1 MRPVALLVALLLAA
15 PAGLRAQGAAP
26 QGAARQDS
34 APAWIGVGLAG
45 RTTCG
50 DGHGGPARTASDC
63 HTAFIAETV
72 VLGSPADSAGIEPGD
87 TLVTIAGQALGTAA
101 GERALGR
108 LRAGQAVDVRVGRE
122 GGERT
127 VRVVPRARP
136 SGAPVVRVR
145 VARVDADGPD
155 VVRVRLAPLA
165 VSPVLSPHGIPAVPA
180 PGTAPERMATSS
192 TYTLTLPARRAPD
205 GSETLFRIDMNGRP
219 MVWRSLGGA
228 APDSMSPDLRALR
241 DSVLEEAR
249 ARLDSLRE
257 VFRGHVW
264 AAMQNADAFGSPAST
279 ARLAGAEFRPL
290 SPALAEYFRGADRG
304 LLVLR
309 VLPGTPAGS
318 LGLRPG
324 NVVVRAAGE
333 PVRDALD
340 LRSVLVKVA
349 PTDSVAVV
357 WVRKGRTMKGIL
369 KGR

>member
-1 MRPVALLVALLLAA
+1 MRPVALFAALLLAA
-15 PAGLRAQGAAP
+15 PGGLSAQGS
-26 QGAARQDS
+26 ARQDTARRDG

-45 RTTCG
+45 RTSCG

-63 HTAFIAETV
+63 RTAFIAETV

-87 TLVTIAGQALGTAA
+87 TLLAIAGQALGTAA
-101 GERALGR
+101 GERVLGG
-108 LRAGQAVDVRVGRE
+108 LRVGHPVDVRVGRE

-136 SGAPVVRVR
+136 SGTPVVRVR
-145 VARVDADGPD
+145 VAGVDADGPD
-155 VVRVRLAPLA
+155 VVRVRLAPPA
-165 VSPVLSPHGIPAVPA
+165 VSPVLTLHGIPAVPA
-180 PGTAPERMATSS
+180 PGGTVTSS

-219 MVWRSLGGA
+219 MVWRTLDGA

-257 VFRGHVW
+257 VFRDHVW
-264 AAMQNADAFGSPAST
+264 ATMRNADAFGAPGST

-290 SPALAEYFRGADRG
+290 SPALAEYFRGAARG

-324 NVVVRAAGE
+324 DVVVRAAGE

-340 LRSVLVKVA
+340 LRSALVRVA